1 MKRLL
6 AFFIAFMVFVGPAH
20 AQVQSGGRQS
30 SGNPVRLDDQRWIKL
45 SGTAAAMSTTS
56 GVISLFRA
64 GVVIITGLT
73 AETITLTGIVAV
85 AQGVTPVEFNI
96 QVQALDGTIQDGAGL
111 GNGIYYFD
119 VLFEDLKVTK
129 SAGSENA
136 AVTLYFRT

>member
-1 MKRLL
+1 MFRKLSLL
-6 AFFIAFMVFVGPAH
+6 LIALLVTMPTL

-56 GVISLFRA
+56 GVVSLFRA

-111 GNGIYYFD
+111 GNGVYYFD